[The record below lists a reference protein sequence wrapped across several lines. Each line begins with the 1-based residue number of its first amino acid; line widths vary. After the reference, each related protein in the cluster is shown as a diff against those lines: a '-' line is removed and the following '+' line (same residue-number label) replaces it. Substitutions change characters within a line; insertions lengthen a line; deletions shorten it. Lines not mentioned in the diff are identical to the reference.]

1 MYGRT
6 MYGRHALAT
15 SHHAQ
20 KTRTRQARAKHAAL
34 RELVD
39 ERIAH
44 VRGDA
49 RLAAVLQ
56 LEDTL
61 DHLRGSSK

>member
-6 MYGRHALAT
+6 MYGRHALGWPRPENT
-15 SHHAQ
+15 HAPS
-20 KTRTRQARAKHAAL
+20 TPEARATHAAL

-56 LEDTL
+56 LEDRL
-61 DHLRGSSK
+61 DHLR